1 MAARQDPIKGGY
13 VYVPYNGYEY
23 RVFYEEAGQGIP
35 LVCLHTAGT
44 DSREYRHQ
52 LSDPEINENFRVI
65 AFDLPSHGKS
75 IPRVGFEKEEYKL
88 TADFYSEFTMAFC
101 DALGLEDPVIM
112 GSSMGGNICLHLA
125 LNFEE
130 KVRALIAIE
139 ACDYSPGW
147 YISWLHHPHVH
158 GGEACATSVYGLM
171 APQSPEDYR
180 WETWWYYSQGGP
192 GIFKGDL
199 YFYSVDRD
207 FRGLTD
213 KISGNVPIYFMTG
226 VYDFACTPEM
236 TQQTADKVK
245 GSECIIME
253 GIGHFP
259 MCENPATF
267 KEYLMP
273 VLEKVRTVERGKAKA
288 GAGSRK

>member
-1 MAARQDPIKGGY
+1 MSAVREPIVGGY
-13 VYVPYNGYEY
+13 VYVPYEGYEY

-44 DSREYRHQ
+44 DSREWRHQ
-52 LSDPEINENFRVI
+52 LCDPEINQNFRVI
-65 AFDLPSHGKS
+65 AFDMPRHGKS
-75 IPRVGFEKEEYKL
+75 IPPAGFEKEDYRL
-88 TADFYSEFTMAFC
+88 TAKFYSEFIMAFC
-101 DALGLEDPVIM
+101 DALGLENPVIM

-130 KVRALIAIE
+130 KLRALIAVE

-158 GGEACATSVYGLM
+158 GGEACAQSVFGLM

-199 YFYSVDRD
+199 YFYSVDHD
-207 FRGLTD
+207 FREMND
-213 KISGNVPIYFMTG
+213 QISGNVPIYMMTG

-236 TQQTADKVK
+236 TEETAKKVK
-245 GSECIIME
+245 GSEAIIME
-253 GIGHFP
+253 EIGHFP
-259 MCENPATF
+259 MSENPEVY

-273 VLEKVRTVERGKAKA
+273 VLEKILAAEREPAKA
-288 GAGSRK
+288 SAETGA

>member
-1 MAARQDPIKGGY
+1 MNAVREPIVGGY
-13 VYVPYNGYEY
+13 VYVPYEGYEY

-44 DSREYRHQ
+44 DSREWRHQ
-52 LSDPEINENFRVI
+52 LCDPEINQNFRVI
-65 AFDLPSHGKS
+65 AFDMPRHGKS
-75 IPRVGFEKEEYKL
+75 IPPVGFEKEDYRL
-88 TADFYSEFTMAFC
+88 TAKFYSEFIMAFC
-101 DALGLEDPVIM
+101 DALGLENPVIM

-130 KVRALIAIE
+130 KLRALIAVE

-158 GGEACATSVYGLM
+158 GGEACAQCVFGLM

-192 GIFKGDL
+192 GTFKGDL
-199 YFYSVDRD
+199 YFYSVDHD
-207 FRGLTD
+207 FREMND
-213 KISGNVPIYFMTG
+213 QISGNVPIYMITG

-236 TQQTADKVK
+236 TEETARKVK
-245 GSECIIME
+245 GSEAIIME
-253 GIGHFP
+253 EIGHFP
-259 MCENPATF
+259 MSENPEVY

-273 VLEKVRTVERGKAKA
+273 VLEKILAADREPAKA
-288 GAGSRK
+288 SAETGA